1 MPSPGGCHDNSRYS
15 PSGTSERARVKSR
28 SPTRSD
34 SLGDSVHVGDLLLV
48 PDDLDGGPHVLDH
61 LGVGLPLLHHA

>member
-1 MPSPGGCHDNSRYS
+1 MPFAGGCHDNSQD
-15 PSGTSERARVKSR
+15 SEGQIK
-28 SPTRSD
+28 TRSD